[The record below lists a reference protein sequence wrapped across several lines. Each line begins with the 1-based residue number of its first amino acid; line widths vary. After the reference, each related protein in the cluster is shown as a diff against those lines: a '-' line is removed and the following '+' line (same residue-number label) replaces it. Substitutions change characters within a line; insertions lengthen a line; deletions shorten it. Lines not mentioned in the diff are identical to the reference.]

1 MSTFGG
7 YMPEFPDIRV
17 DHFRQIIGRTAPL
30 ACFLSHVHSDHL
42 EGLDNDR
49 IKLPFIY
56 CSAATREILLRL
68 EKRRDRLN
76 LAVLKPIPLETPTL
90 IELAPKNEVRAT
102 LFDANHCTGAVMF
115 LFEKQNTAILYT
127 GDIRSEPWFVNNL
140 TRSPFLIEYTSGM
153 KTLDCIYLDTSNT
166 GPLAFPTKADGLKEM
181 IEKVRKYPPNTK
193 FHFSAWTFGYEEV
206 WAALSRTLDSQI
218 HVDKYKYKLY
228 QSLRQE
234 GSDGQSRFLA
244 PEGPVLVGCIVGNG
258 PKEGCLTTD
267 KSVRIHS
274 CEKGMGC
281 SAYGED
287 DIVLIRPFIAHGPD
301 GVEIAEVGIG
311 GGWGDLVPSYE
322 VAMDFDDVKGF
333 LETVFAE
340 TDQPM
345 IEDIRRMLL
354 AELASTKGAISLDGM
369 QFGSDQISLKG
380 LGESLLRKL
389 AQKSTVIPDKKRD
402 AIPEKGLPKVI
413 KFPYS
418 RHSSYAEL
426 CHLVE
431 IFKPKDVYPCTVDEE
446 EWHEGLSMKTLFGD
460 HCSASIFRHDGEMRE
475 LAAIRVAE
483 MAMISSQRTQTT
495 TASKSSPMSTGH
507 FKELTVAA
515 ARLDNESG
523 PSTPTP
529 FQKGTTRIDRQSM
542 SNWSQE
548 LVSSSPVSLS
558 QIGVMS
564 ISQTPRLVATSSDS
578 SSSRQASQRRVAADM
593 ISPPPLKR
601 VRLSED
607 SQMGDSTSSK
617 SPTPSK
623 FVTDLEQQSIES
635 SAEISGDNVDL
646 TVPLKILMGK
656 LGNVPEL
663 FEQTRKALLDLNIDE
678 LDVEAY
684 IAQELP
690 TINSIYKRICQ
701 LIPPPIL
708 SALYDNMQSLS
719 HKVVANFVEL
729 RNQVGLHVYL
739 EMEVGMYV
747 RRQLLP
753 LQYLTEELKHI
764 KSYLEQSPS
773 QRKPWKSNVSLESMS
788 EVFTLEVNSNADTVD
803 HQEISTP
810 TDENGLAADGTMENC
825 EDSSSAPVEIEDL
838 YEYENV
844 PFYDPIDKIIR
855 CGDCDHEIWEDAA
868 GRLDVTL
875 GFCTRCGNGIS
886 PFYEDADFPGNI
898 PRIYEDEYGSEADEE
913 RARVLIGDTHL
924 DYQSSAYDTQDEDSE
939 LVANEDYEV
948 DSFID
953 NSEVLEIDSESE
965 ISDSESEGEI
975 DYKAEFKKLQANFD
989 LLMNGYCELADE
1001 FAEFRHDMLGASEA
1015 EDDGDGGG

>member
-7 YMPEFPDIRV
+7 YMPEFPDIR
-17 DHFRQIIGRTAPL
+17 GRTAPL

-340 TDQPM
+340 TDQHM

-635 SAEISGDNVDL
+635 SAEISGDN
-646 TVPLKILMGK
+646 
-656 LGNVPEL
+656 
-663 FEQTRKALLDLNIDE
+663 
-678 LDVEAY
+678 
-684 IAQELP
+684 
-690 TINSIYKRICQ
+690 
-701 LIPPPIL
+701 
-708 SALYDNMQSLS
+708 
-719 HKVVANFVEL
+719 
-729 RNQVGLHVYL
+729 
-739 EMEVGMYV
+739 
-747 RRQLLP
+747 
-753 LQYLTEELKHI
+753 
-764 KSYLEQSPS
+764 SYLEQSPS

-886 PFYEDADFPGNI
+886 PFYEDADFSGNI

-1015 EDDGDGGG
+1015 EDDGDGGGNDEEEGVRRNEVGAHVVDVVVKQGELVVEDVLVSSSRSVGGEEGERDMGGDEFRDEEFEEDDDSIVDIPNEVF

>member
-7 YMPEFPDIRV
+7 YMPEFPNIRV
-17 DHFRQIIGRTAPL
+17 DHFRQIMGRTVPL

-49 IKLPFIY
+49 IKLPFVY

-68 EKRRDRLN
+68 ERRRDLLN
-76 LAVLKPIPLETPTL
+76 LAQGILEKEKRTYKHLKSVLKPIPLETPTL
-90 IELAPKNEVRAT
+90 IELAPKNEIRVT

-115 LFEKQNTAILYT
+115 LFEKENTAVLYT

-166 GPLAFPTKADGLKEM
+166 GPLEFSTKADGLKEL

-244 PEGPVLVGCIVGNG
+244 PEGPLLVGCIVGNG

-274 CEKGMGC
+274 CENGMGC

-287 DIVLIRPFIAHGPD
+287 DIVLIRPFIARGPD

-311 GGWGDLVPSYE
+311 GGWGNLVPSYE
-322 VAMDFDDVKGF
+322 VAMDFDDVKEF
-333 LETVFAE
+333 LETFFTE
-340 TDQPM
+340 TDQPV
-345 IEDIRRMLL
+345 IEGIRRMLL
-354 AELASTKGAISLDGM
+354 AELASTNGAISLDDM
-369 QFGSDQISLKG
+369 QSGINQISLKG

-389 AQKSTVIPDKKRD
+389 AHKSTVIPDKKRD
-402 AIPEKGLPKVI
+402 SIPENGLPKVI
-413 KFPYS
+413 TFPYS

-446 EWHEGLSMKTLFGD
+446 EWHEGLNMKTLFGD
-460 HCSASIFRHDGEMRE
+460 HCSASIFRHDSEMRE
-475 LAAIRVAE
+475 LVAIRVAE
-483 MAMISSQRTQTT
+483 MAMMSSQQTQTT
-495 TASKSSPMSTGH
+495 TASKSSPMPTGH
-507 FKELTVAA
+507 FKELTLTA
-515 ARLDNESG
+515 ARLHNESG

-529 FQKGTTRIDRQSM
+529 LQKGASRIGRQSM

-548 LVSSSPVSLS
+548 LVSLFPAPSS
-558 QIGVMS
+558 QIGVTS
-564 ISQTPRLVATSSDS
+564 ISQTPRSVATNSDS
-578 SSSRQASQRRVAADM
+578 SSSRQASQRRAAADM

-607 SQMGDSTSSK
+607 SQMSGSTSSK
-617 SPTPSK
+617 SPTPPKS
-623 FVTDLEQQSIES
+623 VTDVEQQGVES
-635 SAEISGDNVDL
+635 PAELSSDNL
-646 TVPLKILMGK
+646 Y
-656 LGNVPEL
+656 
-663 FEQTRKALLDLNIDE
+663 LD
-678 LDVEAY
+678 
-684 IAQELP
+684 
-690 TINSIYKRICQ
+690 
-701 LIPPPIL
+701 
-708 SALYDNMQSLS
+708 
-719 HKVVANFVEL
+719 
-729 RNQVGLHVYL
+729 
-739 EMEVGMYV
+739 
-747 RRQLLP
+747 
-753 LQYLTEELKHI
+753 
-764 KSYLEQSPS
+764 QSPS
-773 QRKPWKSNVSLESMS
+773 QRKPWRSNVSLESMS
-788 EVFTLEVNSNADTVD
+788 EVFTLEANSDADTID
-803 HQEISTP
+803 YQDIYTP
-810 TDENGLAADGTMENC
+810 TEENELAADGTAEND
-825 EDSSSAPVEIEDL
+825 EDIFSTLSEEEDL
-838 YEYENV
+838 HENENF

-855 CGDCDHEIWEDAA
+855 CGDCGHEIWEDAT
-868 GRLDVTL
+868 GRVDLTL
-875 GFCTRCGNGIS
+875 GFCTGCGNGIN
-886 PFYEDADFPGNI
+886 PFYEDADFPGKI

-924 DYQSSAYDTQDEDSE
+924 DYQSSAYDTQDKDSE
-939 LVANEDYEV
+939 LVRNEDYEV

-953 NSEVLEIDSESE
+953 NSEVLESDSESE

-975 DYKAEFKKLQANFD
+975 DYKSEFKKLQANFD
-989 LLMNGYCELADE
+989 LLMNDYCELADE
-1001 FAEFRHDMLGASEA
+1001 FDEFRHDILGTSEE
-1015 EDDGDGGG
+1015 EDDGDMEDNDEEEGVRRDELGAHVVDVLVKQGELLVEDVLVSSLRSVSGEEGEGNVGGDEFKDDELEEDKAKIVEVISITSSNPRGESMEL